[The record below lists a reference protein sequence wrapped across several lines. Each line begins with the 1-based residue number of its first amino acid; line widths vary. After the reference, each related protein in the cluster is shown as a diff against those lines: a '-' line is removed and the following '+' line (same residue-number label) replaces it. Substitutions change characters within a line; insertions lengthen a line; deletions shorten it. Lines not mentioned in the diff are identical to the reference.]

1 MSYSEIGNR
10 PIFVSSSCAYIV
22 IVINCE
28 QEMTMTKR
36 NQTLKRGGPF
46 AAGVLIGLSVVT
58 PVFAASLDVETLQ
71 PILLLGSLIV
81 LLIGLILKAMSERP
95 SKRAN
100 AQGSHAFNPND
111 LRWRQTD
118 PAADIA
124 MPTHAMH

>member
-1 MSYSEIGNR
+1 VTNR
-10 PIFVSSSCAYIV
+10 
-22 IVINCE
+22 E
-28 QEMTMTKR
+28 QEMTMTKC

-81 LLIGLILKAMSERP
+81 LLIGLILKALAERP
-95 SKRAN
+95 SKRPH
-100 AQGSHAFNPND
+100 AQDSHAFNPND